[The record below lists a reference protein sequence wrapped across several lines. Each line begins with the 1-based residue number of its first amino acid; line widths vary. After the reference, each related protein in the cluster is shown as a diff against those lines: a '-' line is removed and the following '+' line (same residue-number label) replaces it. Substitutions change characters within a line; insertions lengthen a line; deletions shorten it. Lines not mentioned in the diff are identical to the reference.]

1 VNIIFFSHYFVPEV
15 NAPANRTY
23 ANCKRWAKAGHRV
36 TIITSVPN
44 CPRGK
49 VYPGYRNRRIQR
61 EKVDGIE
68 VVRVWTFIA
77 ANQGTLFRIV
87 NYLSYFVSSVI
98 AAVSLPRP
106 DAVIATSPQFFCGWA
121 GLWAARLKN
130 VPFILEIRDIWP
142 ESIKAVGALRSSLL
156 IRALEHLELKM
167 YRGACKIIAV
177 GEGYREI
184 LLSKGVAPDKVEVI
198 PNGVDRELF
207 SPREPD
213 RDLERALDAKG
224 AFICAYVGTIGMACG
239 LEIVLDAAQILL
251 ETGRNDILFL
261 LVGDGAQKSELERK
275 ARERG
280 LNNVRFT
287 GQVSREEVPAYLSI
301 SGVVLVHLKKTPLF
315 TTVMPSKIFEAAG
328 MKKPIICGVAGKAAA
343 LIAKAEAGVNITPG
357 SAEELAAAVV
367 DLADQPDK
375 RESFGEQGYRYIVSR
390 FDREELADRYLEI
403 IVRTMEKP
411 SNV

>member
-1 VNIIFFSHYFVPEV
+1 MEADAHTTNFAENKEFFLNANSPSNFERTWKNITFVYKELGLLDTPVRFDEVMDFSV
-15 NAPANRTY
+15 
-23 ANCKRWAKAGHRV
+23 
-36 TIITSVPN
+36 
-44 CPRGK
+44 
-49 VYPGYRNRRIQR
+49 
-61 EKVDGIE
+61 
-68 VVRVWTFIA
+68 
-77 ANQGTLFRIV
+77 
-87 NYLSYFVSSVI
+87 
-98 AAVSLPRP
+98 
-106 DAVIATSPQFFCGWA
+106 
-121 GLWAARLKN
+121 
-130 VPFILEIRDIWP
+130 
-142 ESIKAVGALRSSLL
+142 LR
-156 IRALEHLELKM
+156 K
-167 YRGACKIIAV
+167 
-177 GEGYREI
+177 
-184 LLSKGVAPDKVEVI
+184 
-198 PNGVDRELF
+198 
-207 SPREPD
+207 
-213 RDLERALDAKG
+213 LDAKG